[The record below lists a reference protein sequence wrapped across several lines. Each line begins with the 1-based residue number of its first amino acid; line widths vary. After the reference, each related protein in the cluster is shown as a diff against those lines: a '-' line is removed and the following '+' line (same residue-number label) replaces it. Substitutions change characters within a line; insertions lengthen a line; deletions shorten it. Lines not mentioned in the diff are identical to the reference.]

1 MEEKIN
7 IKEINSDE
15 VRSKLK
21 NKGNSKNEK
30 SEAWTSGIKVLTKID
45 IIVPLKLLLVCNQL
59 AENEKIGDDEF
70 SIVTNILEKDDTEIT
85 LSENFYIPRQQV
97 SHSSIDYLPD
107 DCEGK
112 SYNVVIHRH
121 PDGCNGFSSTDR
133 EFINQNYE
141 LSLLYT
147 KRDGFINGIYNL
159 KHDTGYLIQLPV
171 QIYVDYGIQEIDIS
185 NIQKPAPLMVIDK
198 FHKKTRDKKDK
209 FRNSDPTFDI
219 DLDRIERKDKK
230 LLLEEKLDY
239 SMMKDFLLEEIN
251 EQIQGMEYRLDNLE
265 DAFFHQ
271 SSFATNGS
279 PF

>member
-1 MEEKIN
+1 MEEKTN

-21 NKGNSKNEK
+21 DKGKSKNDK

-70 SIVTNILEKDDTEIT
+70 SIVTNILERDDTEIT
-85 LSENFYIPRQQV
+85 LDENYYIPRQEV

-121 PDGCNGFSSTDR
+121 PDGCNSFSSTDR

-159 KHDTGYLIQLPV
+159 KHDNGYLIQLPV
-171 QIYVDYGIQEIDIS
+171 QIFVDYGIQEINIE
-185 NIQKPAPLMVIDK
+185 NIQKPAPLVV
-198 FHKKTRDKKDK
+198 FHKKPRNRKDK
-209 FRNSDPTFDI
+209 FRNSDATFDI
-219 DLDRIERKDKK
+219 DLDRIEKEDKK
-230 LLLEEKLDY
+230 FLLEEKLDY
-239 SMMKDFLLEEIN
+239 ALLKDILLEEVT
-251 EQIQGMEYRLDNLE
+251 EQIQGMEYRLDNIE
-265 DAFFHQ
+265 DMVFHQ
-271 SSFATNGS
+271 SSFASHGS

>member
-1 MEEKIN
+1 MEN
-7 IKEINSDE
+7 IKEINTDE
-15 VRSKLK
+15 IKAKLK
-21 NKGNSKNEK
+21 KKKEK
-30 SEAWTSGIKVLTKID
+30 VEAWSSGIKILHNVV

-85 LSENFYIPRQQV
+85 LDENYYIPRQQV

-112 SYNVVIHRH
+112 NYNVVIHRH
-121 PDGCNGFSSTDR
+121 PDGCNSFSSTDK

-141 LSLLYT
+141 ISLLYT

-159 KHDTGYLIQLPV
+159 KYDNGYLIQLPV
-171 QIYVDYGIQEIDIS
+171 QIYVDYNIQEIDIS
-185 NIQKPAPLMVIDK
+185 NIQKPAPLVV
-198 FHKKTRDKKDK
+198 FHKKPRNRKDK
-209 FRNSDPTFDI
+209 FRNSDATFDI
-219 DLDRIERKDKK
+219 DLDRIEKEDKK

-239 SMMKDFLLEEIN
+239 ALLKDILLEELN
-251 EQIQGMEYRLDNLE
+251 EQIQGMEYRLDNIE
-265 DAFFHQ
+265 DMVFHQ